1 MPRYAAHQFGLLL
14 PQLKMQRSNYSFF
27 GDGIENFFQFML
39 NPIGLEYI
47 NVVKGGGERSKG
59 FYRIKSDE
67 EIRKVD
73 YSMIP
78 TPLEM
83 KELLK
88 NHKLS

>member
-1 MPRYAAHQFGLLL
+1 MTQRQIREFTGQSQSAVKAGIRQLLD
-14 PQLKMQRSNYSFF
+14 F
-27 GDGIENFFQFML
+27 
-39 NPIGLEYI
+39 EYI

-59 FYRIKSDE
+59 FYRIKRDE

-88 NHKLS
+88 KK

>member
-1 MPRYAAHQFGLLL
+1 AVKYAVR
-14 PQLKMQRSNYSFF
+14 QLIDF
-27 GDGIENFFQFML
+27 
-39 NPIGLEYI
+39 EYI

-73 YSMIP
+73 YSMSP

-88 NHKLS
+88 NHKLG